1 MTGATLGEIDL
12 ILASTSRYRAEL
24 LRRLTERFRQVSP
37 EVDEA
42 RLPGEAPPALAERLA
57 LAKARAVAARHPGS
71 VVIGSDQVA
80 ALGDEVLGKP
90 GSIERAQQQL
100 MACSGRDITF
110 YTALAVIDAH
120 GAAHTAMD
128 LTRVRFRKLDAAEI
142 ARYVA
147 REMPLDCA
155 GSFKVEGLGI
165 GLFDAVN
172 NEDPTAL
179 IGLPLLALC
188 RLLRAAHIGIF

>member
-1 MTGATLGEIDL
+1 MTGAALGEIDL

-128 LTRVRFRKLDAAEI
+128 LTRVRFRKLDVAEI